1 MYEVTETT
9 FPTELTE
16 FIVTHSLLNMKLS
29 CCHQKPQISRIF
41 AVFKCK
47 QTRNPLIS
55 KFNMASSENDRP
67 GYMAIHSI
75 LFGGIGFHFYEKF
88 GLFQKKRLFIFFSSN
103 SDKKLCAKIFGKTS
117 KSVNFAVTC
126 TTTTPSPN
134 QC

>member
-1 MYEVTETT
+1 MYKVTETT
-9 FPTELTE
+9 LPAELTE

-88 GLFQKKRLFIFFSSN
+88 GLFQKKRLFIFFLQIQTKN
-103 SDKKLCAKIFGKTS
+103 C
-117 KSVNFAVTC
+117 V
-126 TTTTPSPN
+126 
-134 QC
+134 